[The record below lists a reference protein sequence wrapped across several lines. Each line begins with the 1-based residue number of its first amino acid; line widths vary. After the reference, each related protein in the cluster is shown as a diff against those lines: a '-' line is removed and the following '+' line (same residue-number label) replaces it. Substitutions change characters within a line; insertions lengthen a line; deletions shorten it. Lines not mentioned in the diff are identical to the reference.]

1 MVEAALYQDGVRVST
16 PASLAD
22 TFREL
27 REQQD
32 GMAWIGLARPTEA
45 EILSLAAEFDL
56 HPLAVE
62 DAMEAHQR
70 PKLERYGDTLFVVLR
85 AARYLD
91 APEEV
96 DFGELHVFVGP
107 DFLITVRHGAAP
119 DLSAVRRRMEE
130 TPELLKLGPEAV
142 LYAILDAVV
151 DGYAPVVAGVQN
163 DIDEIE
169 TEVFRGD
176 PEVSR
181 RIYELSREMVEFQ
194 RATRPLVGMLHGLM
208 AGFAKY
214 GTDEEL
220 QRYLRDVA
228 DHVTHTSE
236 RVDGF
241 RQALTDILTVNATL
255 VTQQQNAEMRALAEA
270 GFEQNEEIKKISS
283 WAAILFAPTLV
294 GTIYGMNF
302 EHMPELQLELRIP
315 LRDRPDGGGL
325 RQFVRDFQAA
335 GLALTTS
342 CRAQFFCGLCSRI
355 GATIRPP
362 GRHRPGSSSAGE
374 AAGGTAGSWET
385 AAAGAWTRH
394 EATART
400 TRPARGSLPQPGPAP
415 PAVAGAA
422 HPRRPHRAHR
432 MGRRLPPARLPHPG
446 SRVTDMPELHT
457 RLLADVIALGSPYP
471 LVLTGGY
478 AVRAHHL
485 INRPSQDLD
494 VATENPAPMADIAAT
509 LPPAWKQLDVLVRPG
524 RGQEPTRHGVRLCRG
539 RCEAVFGT
547 GESQVAD
554 WGVDAPGTGSTS
566 HLCSAS
572 PLRGL
577 GTRTVPVSG
586 EAGAITRF
594 LSRRV

>member
-1 MVEAALYQDGVRVST
+1 MAERRARPTSKSRGKSAWRRALTPPAPPPPQKQQASPAEAAEAEPASIVQAALYRDGVRVSA
-16 PASLAD
+16 PATLAE

-27 REQQD
+27 RD
-32 GMAWIGLARPTEA
+32 ARSGMAWIGLARPTADEL
-45 EILSLAAEFDL
+45 LSLAAEFDL

-107 DFLITVRHGAAP
+107 DFVITVRHGAAP
-119 DLSAVRRRMEE
+119 DLSAVRQRMEE

-151 DGYAPVVAGVQN
+151 DGYVPVVSGVQN

-208 AGFAKY
+208 AGFSKY

-241 RQALTDILTVNATL
+241 RQALTEILTVNATL

-270 GFEQNEEIKKISS
+270 GFEQNEEIKRISS

-302 EHMPELQLELRIP
+302 ENMPELSWRFGYPFAIGLMGVICVGLYVIFKR
-315 LRDRPDGGGL
+315 RDWL
-325 RQFVRDFQAA
+325 
-335 GLALTTS
+335 
-342 CRAQFFCGLCSRI
+342 
-355 GATIRPP
+355 
-362 GRHRPGSSSAGE
+362 
-374 AAGGTAGSWET
+374 
-385 AAAGAWTRH
+385 
-394 EATART
+394 
-400 TRPARGSLPQPGPAP
+400 
-415 PAVAGAA
+415 
-422 HPRRPHRAHR
+422 
-432 MGRRLPPARLPHPG
+432 
-446 SRVTDMPELHT
+446 
-457 RLLADVIALGSPYP
+457 
-471 LVLTGGY
+471 
-478 AVRAHHL
+478 
-485 INRPSQDLD
+485 
-494 VATENPAPMADIAAT
+494 
-509 LPPAWKQLDVLVRPG
+509 
-524 RGQEPTRHGVRLCRG
+524 
-539 RCEAVFGT
+539 
-547 GESQVAD
+547 
-554 WGVDAPGTGSTS
+554 
-566 HLCSAS
+566 
-572 PLRGL
+572 
-577 GTRTVPVSG
+577 
-586 EAGAITRF
+586 
-594 LSRRV
+594 

>member
-1 MVEAALYQDGVRVST
+1 MPDRPRSRKSVWRRSPPPPEPPRSHPRTPAPQEPPPETGEVASVVQAVLYRDGVRVHA
-16 PASLAD
+16 PATLAE
-22 TFREL
+22 TYRAL
-27 REQQD
+27 REQPA

-45 EILSLAAEFDL
+45 ELHSLAAEFDL

-62 DAMEAHQR
+62 DAKEAHQR

-91 APEEV
+91 APEEI

-107 DFLITVRHGAAP
+107 DFVITVRHGAAP

-130 TPELLKLGPEAV
+130 SPDLLKLGPEAV

-151 DGYAPVVAGVQN
+151 DGYVPVVSGVQN

-176 PEVSR
+176 PAVSR

-208 AGFAKY
+208 AGFSKY

-241 RQALTDILTVNATL
+241 RQALTEILTVNATL

-302 EHMPELQLELRIP
+302 EHMPELNWTFGYPFAIGLMGVVCVSLYLIFKR
-315 LRDRPDGGGL
+315 RDWL
-325 RQFVRDFQAA
+325 
-335 GLALTTS
+335 
-342 CRAQFFCGLCSRI
+342 
-355 GATIRPP
+355 
-362 GRHRPGSSSAGE
+362 
-374 AAGGTAGSWET
+374 
-385 AAAGAWTRH
+385 
-394 EATART
+394 
-400 TRPARGSLPQPGPAP
+400 
-415 PAVAGAA
+415 
-422 HPRRPHRAHR
+422 
-432 MGRRLPPARLPHPG
+432 
-446 SRVTDMPELHT
+446 
-457 RLLADVIALGSPYP
+457 
-471 LVLTGGY
+471 
-478 AVRAHHL
+478 
-485 INRPSQDLD
+485 
-494 VATENPAPMADIAAT
+494 
-509 LPPAWKQLDVLVRPG
+509 
-524 RGQEPTRHGVRLCRG
+524 
-539 RCEAVFGT
+539 
-547 GESQVAD
+547 
-554 WGVDAPGTGSTS
+554 
-566 HLCSAS
+566 
-572 PLRGL
+572 
-577 GTRTVPVSG
+577 
-586 EAGAITRF
+586 
-594 LSRRV
+594 

>member
-1 MVEAALYQDGVRVST
+1 MSERRARPTAKNSAAKNVAAKRSRKSVWRRALTPPSAPAETPVPADDPPAAETAEPPSIVQAALYRDGVRVSS
-16 PASLAD
+16 PATLAD

-27 REQQD
+27 REQPS
-32 GMAWIGLARPTEA
+32 GMAWIGLARPPES
-45 EILSLAAEFDL
+45 ELLSLAAEFDL

-107 DFLITVRHGAAP
+107 DFVITVRHGAAP
-119 DLSAVRRRMEE
+119 DLSAVRHRMEK
-130 TPELLKLGPEAV
+130 TPELLGLGPEAV

-194 RATRPLVGMLHGLM
+194 RATRPLVGMLHALM

-236 RVDGF
+236 RVDSF

-302 EHMPELQLELRIP
+302 EHMPELGWRFGYPFAIGLMGVVCVSLYVIFKR
-315 LRDRPDGGGL
+315 RDWL
-325 RQFVRDFQAA
+325 
-335 GLALTTS
+335 
-342 CRAQFFCGLCSRI
+342 
-355 GATIRPP
+355 
-362 GRHRPGSSSAGE
+362 
-374 AAGGTAGSWET
+374 
-385 AAAGAWTRH
+385 
-394 EATART
+394 
-400 TRPARGSLPQPGPAP
+400 
-415 PAVAGAA
+415 
-422 HPRRPHRAHR
+422 
-432 MGRRLPPARLPHPG
+432 
-446 SRVTDMPELHT
+446 
-457 RLLADVIALGSPYP
+457 
-471 LVLTGGY
+471 
-478 AVRAHHL
+478 
-485 INRPSQDLD
+485 
-494 VATENPAPMADIAAT
+494 
-509 LPPAWKQLDVLVRPG
+509 
-524 RGQEPTRHGVRLCRG
+524 
-539 RCEAVFGT
+539 
-547 GESQVAD
+547 
-554 WGVDAPGTGSTS
+554 
-566 HLCSAS
+566 
-572 PLRGL
+572 
-577 GTRTVPVSG
+577 
-586 EAGAITRF
+586 
-594 LSRRV
+594 

>member
-1 MVEAALYQDGVRVST
+1 MSERRARPNGKGRGRSAWLRSLAAAATPPTPERRPAPEAEPAPPEAEPASIVQAALYQDGVRVSS
-16 PASLAD
+16 PATLAE

-27 REQQD
+27 RLQRS

-45 EILSLAAEFDL
+45 ELLSLAAEFDL

-70 PKLERYGDTLFVVLR
+70 PKLERYGETLFVVLR

-107 DFLITVRHGAAP
+107 DFVITVRHGAAP
-119 DLSAVRRRMEE
+119 DLSAVRNRMEAS
-130 TPELLKLGPEAV
+130 PDLLKLGPEAV

-151 DGYAPVVAGVQN
+151 DGYLPVVTGVQN

-169 TEVFRGD
+169 TEVFRGE

-208 AGFAKY
+208 AGFSKY

-241 RQALTDILTVNATL
+241 RQALTEILTVNATL

-302 EHMPELQLELRIP
+302 EHMPELGWSFGYPFAIGLMGVVCVSLYVIFKR
-315 LRDRPDGGGL
+315 RDWL
-325 RQFVRDFQAA
+325 
-335 GLALTTS
+335 
-342 CRAQFFCGLCSRI
+342 
-355 GATIRPP
+355 
-362 GRHRPGSSSAGE
+362 
-374 AAGGTAGSWET
+374 
-385 AAAGAWTRH
+385 
-394 EATART
+394 
-400 TRPARGSLPQPGPAP
+400 
-415 PAVAGAA
+415 
-422 HPRRPHRAHR
+422 
-432 MGRRLPPARLPHPG
+432 
-446 SRVTDMPELHT
+446 
-457 RLLADVIALGSPYP
+457 
-471 LVLTGGY
+471 
-478 AVRAHHL
+478 
-485 INRPSQDLD
+485 
-494 VATENPAPMADIAAT
+494 
-509 LPPAWKQLDVLVRPG
+509 
-524 RGQEPTRHGVRLCRG
+524 
-539 RCEAVFGT
+539 
-547 GESQVAD
+547 
-554 WGVDAPGTGSTS
+554 
-566 HLCSAS
+566 
-572 PLRGL
+572 
-577 GTRTVPVSG
+577 
-586 EAGAITRF
+586 
-594 LSRRV
+594 

>member
-1 MVEAALYQDGVRVST
+1 MPERRVRPVPAAKSSRKPVWRRAMTPSAPPSGEPPKTRPAPPAATAAEPAVASVVEAALYRDGVRVST
-16 PASLAD
+16 PGSLAQ

-27 REQQD
+27 REQRD

-45 EILSLAAEFDL
+45 EILSLAEEFDL

-70 PKLERYGDTLFVVLR
+70 PKLERYGETLFVVLR

-107 DFLITVRHGAAP
+107 DFVITVRHGAAP

-151 DGYAPVVAGVQN
+151 DGYLPVVAGVQN

-194 RATRPLVGMLHGLM
+194 RATRPLVGMLHSLM

-214 GTDEEL
+214 DTDEEL

-241 RQALTDILTVNATL
+241 RQGLADILTVNATL

-294 GTIYGMNF
+294 GTVYGMNF
-302 EHMPELQLELRIP
+302 EHMPELHWVFGYP
-315 LRDRPDGGGL
+315 L
-325 RQFVRDFQAA
+325 
-335 GLALTTS
+335 S
-342 CRAQFFCGLCSRI
+342 
-355 GATIRPP
+355 
-362 GRHRPGSSSAGE
+362 
-374 AAGGTAGSWET
+374 
-385 AAAGAWTRH
+385 
-394 EATART
+394 
-400 TRPARGSLPQPGPAP
+400 
-415 PAVAGAA
+415 
-422 HPRRPHRAHR
+422 
-432 MGRRLPPARLPHPG
+432 
-446 SRVTDMPELHT
+446 
-457 RLLADVIALGSPYP
+457 IALM
-471 LVLTGGY
+471 
-478 AVRAHHL
+478 AVVCTSLYVIFKR
-485 INRPSQDLD
+485 R
-494 VATENPAPMADIAAT
+494 
-509 LPPAWKQLDVLVRPG
+509 
-524 RGQEPTRHGVRLCRG
+524 
-539 RCEAVFGT
+539 
-547 GESQVAD
+547 D
-554 WGVDAPGTGSTS
+554 W
-566 HLCSAS
+566 L
-572 PLRGL
+572 
-577 GTRTVPVSG
+577 
-586 EAGAITRF
+586 
-594 LSRRV
+594 

>member
-1 MVEAALYQDGVRVST
+1 MSERENGRNGGRRSVWRRAPAPPRSPAGGQAPAPGPGPAEPAEPASVVRTALYRDGVRVSS
-16 PASLAD
+16 PATLAE
-22 TFREL
+22 TYREL
-27 REQQD
+27 RDQPS
-32 GMAWIGLARPTEA
+32 GMAWIGLAGPTAA
-45 EILSLAAEFDL
+45 ELHSLAVEFGL

-107 DFLITVRHGAAP
+107 DFVITVRHGAAP
-119 DLSAVRRRMEE
+119 DLSAVRRRMED
-130 TPELLKLGPEAV
+130 TPELLRLGPEAV

-151 DGYAPVVAGVQN
+151 DGYAPVVSGVQN

-214 GTDEEL
+214 ETDEEL

-228 DHVTHTSE
+228 DHVTHISE

-241 RQALTDILTVNATL
+241 RQALSEILTVNATL

-302 EHMPELQLELRIP
+302 DHMPELHWGFGYPFAIGLMGVVCTTLYLVFKR
-315 LRDRPDGGGL
+315 RDWL
-325 RQFVRDFQAA
+325 
-335 GLALTTS
+335 
-342 CRAQFFCGLCSRI
+342 
-355 GATIRPP
+355 
-362 GRHRPGSSSAGE
+362 
-374 AAGGTAGSWET
+374 
-385 AAAGAWTRH
+385 
-394 EATART
+394 
-400 TRPARGSLPQPGPAP
+400 
-415 PAVAGAA
+415 
-422 HPRRPHRAHR
+422 
-432 MGRRLPPARLPHPG
+432 
-446 SRVTDMPELHT
+446 
-457 RLLADVIALGSPYP
+457 
-471 LVLTGGY
+471 
-478 AVRAHHL
+478 
-485 INRPSQDLD
+485 
-494 VATENPAPMADIAAT
+494 
-509 LPPAWKQLDVLVRPG
+509 
-524 RGQEPTRHGVRLCRG
+524 
-539 RCEAVFGT
+539 
-547 GESQVAD
+547 
-554 WGVDAPGTGSTS
+554 
-566 HLCSAS
+566 
-572 PLRGL
+572 
-577 GTRTVPVSG
+577 
-586 EAGAITRF
+586 
-594 LSRRV
+594 

>member
-1 MVEAALYQDGVRVST
+1 MSERRARPAPKSGRTSVWRRALNQAPPPARSPASGSGPVATETETETGSVVQAALYRDGVRVSS
-16 PASLAD
+16 PPSLAD

-27 REQQD
+27 RDAPD
-32 GMAWIGLARPTEA
+32 GMAWIGLARPTES
-45 EILSLAAEFDL
+45 ELLSLAEEFDL

-119 DLSAVRRRMEE
+119 DLSAVRRRMEDS
-130 TPELLKLGPEAV
+130 PELLKLGPEAV

-151 DGYAPVVAGVQN
+151 DGYAPVVDGVQN

-241 RQALTDILTVNATL
+241 RQALTEILTVNATL

-294 GTIYGMNF
+294 GTVYGMNF
-302 EHMPELQLELRIP
+302 AHMPEL
-315 LRDRPDGGGL
+315 
-325 RQFVRDFQAA
+325 
-335 GLALTTS
+335 
-342 CRAQFFCGLCSRI
+342 
-355 GATIRPP
+355 
-362 GRHRPGSSSAGE
+362 H
-374 AAGGTAGSWET
+374 W
-385 AAAGAWTRH
+385 
-394 EATART
+394 
-400 TRPARGSLPQPGPAP
+400 
-415 PAVAGAA
+415 
-422 HPRRPHRAHR
+422 
-432 MGRRLPPARLPHPG
+432 
-446 SRVTDMPELHT
+446 
-457 RLLADVIALGSPYP
+457 
-471 LVLTGGY
+471 
-478 AVRAHHL
+478 
-485 INRPSQDLD
+485 
-494 VATENPAPMADIAAT
+494 
-509 LPPAWKQLDVLVRPG
+509 
-524 RGQEPTRHGVRLCRG
+524 
-539 RCEAVFGT
+539 VFGYPFAIGLMAVVCT
-547 GESQVAD
+547 GLYLVFKRRD
-554 WGVDAPGTGSTS
+554 W
-566 HLCSAS
+566 L
-572 PLRGL
+572 
-577 GTRTVPVSG
+577 
-586 EAGAITRF
+586 
-594 LSRRV
+594 

>member
-1 MVEAALYQDGVRVST
+1 MSERRARPAAKSSAGKGSRKSAWRRALTPPSAPPQAPAAGSEPPAPETAEPPSIVQAALYRDGVRVSS
-16 PASLAD
+16 PATLAD

-27 REQQD
+27 REQPS
-32 GMAWIGLARPTEA
+32 GMAWIGLARPTES
-45 EILSLAAEFDL
+45 ELLSLAAEFDL
-56 HPLAVE
+56 HPLSVE

-107 DFLITVRHGAAP
+107 DFVITVRHGAAP
-119 DLSAVRRRMEE
+119 DLSAVRHRMEK
-130 TPELLKLGPEAV
+130 TPELLSLGPEAV

-151 DGYAPVVAGVQN
+151 DGYAPVVSGVQN

-169 TEVFRGD
+169 TEVFGGD
-176 PEVSR
+176 PAVSR

-241 RQALTDILTVNATL
+241 RQALADILTVNATL

-302 EHMPELQLELRIP
+302 EVMPELSWSFGYPFAIGLMGVVCVSLYVIFKR
-315 LRDRPDGGGL
+315 RDWL
-325 RQFVRDFQAA
+325 
-335 GLALTTS
+335 
-342 CRAQFFCGLCSRI
+342 
-355 GATIRPP
+355 
-362 GRHRPGSSSAGE
+362 
-374 AAGGTAGSWET
+374 
-385 AAAGAWTRH
+385 
-394 EATART
+394 
-400 TRPARGSLPQPGPAP
+400 
-415 PAVAGAA
+415 
-422 HPRRPHRAHR
+422 
-432 MGRRLPPARLPHPG
+432 
-446 SRVTDMPELHT
+446 
-457 RLLADVIALGSPYP
+457 
-471 LVLTGGY
+471 
-478 AVRAHHL
+478 
-485 INRPSQDLD
+485 
-494 VATENPAPMADIAAT
+494 
-509 LPPAWKQLDVLVRPG
+509 
-524 RGQEPTRHGVRLCRG
+524 
-539 RCEAVFGT
+539 
-547 GESQVAD
+547 
-554 WGVDAPGTGSTS
+554 
-566 HLCSAS
+566 
-572 PLRGL
+572 
-577 GTRTVPVSG
+577 
-586 EAGAITRF
+586 
-594 LSRRV
+594 

>member
-1 MVEAALYQDGVRVST
+1 MADRRARPAPKDAGPVSKGSRKSVWRRALPPPSTPPAVPTPPKPTAPDTAERAASVVEAAVYQDGVRVSS
-16 PASLAD
+16 PATLAD

-27 REQQD
+27 REAPA

-45 EILSLAAEFDL
+45 ELLSLAAEFDL

-91 APEEV
+91 AQEEV

-107 DFLITVRHGAAP
+107 DFVITVRHGAAP

-130 TPELLKLGPEAV
+130 SPELLKLGPEAV

-163 DIDEIE
+163 DVDEIE

-176 PEVSR
+176 PKVSR

-208 AGFAKY
+208 AGFTKY
-214 GTDEEL
+214 ETDEEL

-241 RQALTDILTVNATL
+241 RQALTEILTVNATL

-302 EHMPELQLELRIP
+302 DHMPELHWVFGYP
-315 LRDRPDGGGL
+315 
-325 RQFVRDFQAA
+325 FA
-335 GLALTTS
+335 
-342 CRAQFFCGLCSRI
+342 
-355 GATIRPP
+355 
-362 GRHRPGSSSAGE
+362 
-374 AAGGTAGSWET
+374 
-385 AAAGAWTRH
+385 
-394 EATART
+394 
-400 TRPARGSLPQPGPAP
+400 
-415 PAVAGAA
+415 
-422 HPRRPHRAHR
+422 
-432 MGRRLPPARLPHPG
+432 
-446 SRVTDMPELHT
+446 
-457 RLLADVIALGSPYP
+457 IALM
-471 LVLTGGY
+471 
-478 AVRAHHL
+478 AVVCTSLYVIFKR
-485 INRPSQDLD
+485 R
-494 VATENPAPMADIAAT
+494 
-509 LPPAWKQLDVLVRPG
+509 
-524 RGQEPTRHGVRLCRG
+524 
-539 RCEAVFGT
+539 
-547 GESQVAD
+547 D
-554 WGVDAPGTGSTS
+554 W
-566 HLCSAS
+566 L
-572 PLRGL
+572 
-577 GTRTVPVSG
+577 
-586 EAGAITRF
+586 
-594 LSRRV
+594 

>member
-1 MVEAALYQDGVRVST
+1 MSERRARSASKDTRGDAKNESNGKTARKSVWRRALTPPAAPPARPPSPRPDPPAPDPDDAGSVVQAALYRDGVRVST
-16 PASLAD
+16 PTTLAD

-27 REQQD
+27 RDEPD
-32 GMAWIGLARPTEA
+32 GVAWIGLARPTEA
-45 EILSLAAEFDL
+45 ELLSLAAEFDL

-91 APEEV
+91 ALEEV

-107 DFLITVRHGAAP
+107 DFVITVRHGAAP
-119 DLSAVRRRMEE
+119 DLSAVRRRMED

-142 LYAILDAVV
+142 LYAILDSVV
-151 DGYAPVVAGVQN
+151 DGYLPVVSGVQI

-176 PEVSR
+176 PAVSR

-194 RATRPLVGMLHGLM
+194 RATRPLVGMLHALM

-302 EHMPELQLELRIP
+302 
-315 LRDRPDGGGL
+315 DR
-325 RQFVRDFQAA
+325 
-335 GLALTTS
+335 
-342 CRAQFFCGLCSRI
+342 
-355 GATIRPP
+355 
-362 GRHRPGSSSAGE
+362 
-374 AAGGTAGSWET
+374 
-385 AAAGAWTRH
+385 
-394 EATART
+394 
-400 TRPARGSLPQPGPAP
+400 
-415 PAVAGAA
+415 
-422 HPRRPHRAHR
+422 
-432 MGRRLPPARLPHPG
+432 
-446 SRVTDMPELHT
+446 MPELHWVLGYPFAIILMAVVCT
-457 RLLADVIALGSPYP
+457 SLYVIFK
-471 LVLTGGY
+471 
-478 AVRAHHL
+478 R
-485 INRPSQDLD
+485 
-494 VATENPAPMADIAAT
+494 
-509 LPPAWKQLDVLVRPG
+509 K
-524 RGQEPTRHGVRLCRG
+524 
-539 RCEAVFGT
+539 
-547 GESQVAD
+547 D
-554 WGVDAPGTGSTS
+554 W
-566 HLCSAS
+566 L
-572 PLRGL
+572 
-577 GTRTVPVSG
+577 
-586 EAGAITRF
+586 
-594 LSRRV
+594 

>member
-1 MVEAALYQDGVRVST
+1 MSKSNRKPVWRRALAPPSAPAEPAPRPAEPPVPEAEPPSIVQSALYRDGVRVSS
-16 PASLAD
+16 PATLAE

-27 REQQD
+27 REQPT

-45 EILSLAAEFDL
+45 ELKSLAAEFDL
-56 HPLAVE
+56 HPLSVE
-62 DAMEAHQR
+62 DALEAHQR
-70 PKLERYGDTLFVVLR
+70 PKLERYGETLFVVLR

-91 APEEV
+91 AQEEV

-107 DFLITVRHGAAP
+107 DFVITVRHGAAP

-130 TPELLKLGPEAV
+130 TPDLLKLGPEAV

-163 DIDEIE
+163 DVDEIE

-176 PEVSR
+176 PAVSR

-270 GFEQNEEIKKISS
+270 GFAQNEEIKRISS

-302 EHMPELQLELRIP
+302 ENMPELTWTFGYPFAI
-315 LRDRPDGGGL
+315 GL
-325 RQFVRDFQAA
+325 MGVICT
-335 GLALTTS
+335 GLYVIFK
-342 CRAQFFCGLCSRI
+342 R
-355 GATIRPP
+355 
-362 GRHRPGSSSAGE
+362 
-374 AAGGTAGSWET
+374 
-385 AAAGAWTRH
+385 
-394 EATART
+394 
-400 TRPARGSLPQPGPAP
+400 RGWL
-415 PAVAGAA
+415 
-422 HPRRPHRAHR
+422 
-432 MGRRLPPARLPHPG
+432 
-446 SRVTDMPELHT
+446 
-457 RLLADVIALGSPYP
+457 
-471 LVLTGGY
+471 
-478 AVRAHHL
+478 
-485 INRPSQDLD
+485 
-494 VATENPAPMADIAAT
+494 
-509 LPPAWKQLDVLVRPG
+509 
-524 RGQEPTRHGVRLCRG
+524 
-539 RCEAVFGT
+539 
-547 GESQVAD
+547 
-554 WGVDAPGTGSTS
+554 
-566 HLCSAS
+566 
-572 PLRGL
+572 
-577 GTRTVPVSG
+577 
-586 EAGAITRF
+586 
-594 LSRRV
+594 

>member
-1 MVEAALYQDGVRVST
+1 MAERRVRPASTAKKHTWRRTTRPPAAPPSAETGAPDAPTAGAAADQREADSVIQAALYEGGVRVAT
-16 PASLAD
+16 PSSLAD

-27 REQQD
+27 REQRD
-32 GMAWIGLARPTEA
+32 GMAWIGLARPTED
-45 EILSLAAEFDL
+45 ELHSLAAEFDL
-56 HPLAVE
+56 HELAVE

-70 PKLERYGDTLFVVLR
+70 PKLERYGETLFVVLR

-107 DFLITVRHGAAP
+107 DFVITVRHGAAP
-119 DLSAVRRRMEE
+119 DLSAVRRRMEA
-130 TPELLKLGPEAV
+130 TPELLRLGPEAV

-169 TEVFRGD
+169 TEVFSGD

-194 RATRPLVGMLHGLM
+194 RATRPLVGMLHALM

-241 RQALTDILTVNATL
+241 RQALTDILTVNTTL

-302 EHMPELQLELRIP
+302 ETMPELKW
-315 LRDRPDGGGL
+315 
-325 RQFVRDFQAA
+325 AA
-335 GLALTTS
+335 GYPFAILLMAVV
-342 CRAQFFCGLCSRI
+342 CV
-355 GATIRPP
+355 
-362 GRHRPGSSSAGE
+362 
-374 AAGGTAGSWET
+374 
-385 AAAGAWTRH
+385 
-394 EATART
+394 
-400 TRPARGSLPQPGPAP
+400 SLYFIFK
-415 PAVAGAA
+415 
-422 HPRRPHRAHR
+422 RR
-432 MGRRLPPARLPHPG
+432 
-446 SRVTDMPELHT
+446 
-457 RLLADVIALGSPYP
+457 
-471 LVLTGGY
+471 
-478 AVRAHHL
+478 
-485 INRPSQDLD
+485 
-494 VATENPAPMADIAAT
+494 
-509 LPPAWKQLDVLVRPG
+509 
-524 RGQEPTRHGVRLCRG
+524 
-539 RCEAVFGT
+539 
-547 GESQVAD
+547 D
-554 WGVDAPGTGSTS
+554 W
-566 HLCSAS
+566 L
-572 PLRGL
+572 
-577 GTRTVPVSG
+577 
-586 EAGAITRF
+586 
-594 LSRRV
+594 